1 MSLQYQSIEGVA
13 MLTLDRPQALNALDV
28 PTLEALR
35 ERLGQ
40 IQDDSEQRC
49 VLIRGAG
56 ERAFCTGA
64 DLKGAKSEATYAEA
78 FFSSKVQSG
87 TRGLYVRLMDLN
99 DLELTKPMVAAIDGY
114 CLGGGLEL
122 ALQCDIRIA
131 SSRAS
136 FGFRR
141 RTDPVSFVL
150 DIAGAQPARRQ

>member
-1 MSLQYQSIEGVA
+1 

-40 IQDDSEQRC
+40 IQDDSNQRC

-78 FFSSKVQSG
+78 FFRSKAQSG

-99 DLELTKPMVAAIDGY
+99 DLGLTKPMVAAIDGY
-114 CLGGGLEL
+114 CLGG
-122 ALQCDIRIA
+122 AWSWRCSATSA
-131 SSRAS
+131 SPPAVPAS
-136 FGFRR
+136 ASGGVPTRCHSSL
-141 RTDPVSFVL
+141 T
-150 DIAGAQPARRQ
+150 